1 MTDERY
7 AEIKGILRSDYLDAS
22 SKSARR
28 TITLVA
34 EDGSTYSVRLRDEPS
49 FGPSALEDILG
60 SVVTARGL
68 VSDKTFIIQE
78 FTVLE

>member
-1 MTDERY
+1 VT
-7 AEIKGILRSDYLDAS
+7 
-22 SKSARR
+22 
-28 TITLVA
+28 
-34 EDGSTYSVRLRDEPS
+34 EDGSTYGVRLRDEPS

-78 FTVLE
+78 FTVQK

>member
-7 AEIKGILRSDYLDAS
+7 AEIKGILRSDNLDAG

-28 TITLVA
+28 AITLVT

-78 FTVLE
+78 FTVQK